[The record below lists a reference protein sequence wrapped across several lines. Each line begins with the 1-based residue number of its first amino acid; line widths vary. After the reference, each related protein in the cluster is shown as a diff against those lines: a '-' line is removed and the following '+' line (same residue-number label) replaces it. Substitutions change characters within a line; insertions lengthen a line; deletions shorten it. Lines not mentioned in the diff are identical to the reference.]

1 VDLPASAALRV
12 LDADYDQQAGET
24 VIERDATLEIV
35 NGPLKLGG
43 GTLKLGGRIDGTVQ
57 VIPSPG
63 SSGYLNLH
71 SDQFPGGEIRGQL
84 RFGPGPSVGGQSFI
98 AVNLGGRAGGQ
109 EYDSLNVT
117 DDALLGG
124 NLVVDL
130 VNGFENSILST
141 DVFTV
146 LTAESLSG
154 AFENVIKRR
163 AARRRGRTG
172 DVCGGLR
179 AGQPVRSGQRR
190 AQRLPF
196 HPRADG
202 AYDSVRLRRAR
213 RAQAARPVLITTA
226 LSSPPRRP

>member
-154 AFENVIKRR
+154 AFENVINGARLADVDGLGTFVVDYGPGSPFDPANVVLSDFRFIPEPTAPTILCACAALAVRR
-163 AARRRGRTG
+163 QRGR
-172 DVCGGLR
+172 
-179 AGQPVRSGQRR
+179 S
-190 AQRLPF
+190 
-196 HPRADG
+196 
-202 AYDSVRLRRAR
+202 
-213 RAQAARPVLITTA
+213 
-226 LSSPPRRP
+226 